1 MPLCCEGLRL
11 REATRGSTRP
21 HAEGPWRRVKDIA
34 SAVRTMPVAMHKI
47 GLAFFFQWY
56 AMFIY
61 WQFVVVSIGETAF
74 NSDPET
80 GGPAWDRTRKSR
92 PSASA

>member
-1 MPLCCEGLRL
+1 M
-11 REATRGSTRP
+11 
-21 HAEGPWRRVKDIA
+21 
-34 SAVRTMPVAMHKI
+34 AMHKI

-80 GGPAWDRTRKSR
+80 AGPARDRTRKSR